1 MSVYK
6 VDFSVANGIW
16 VEDRLRTDMT
26 VWFSWSASS
35 HPAYVHPSI
44 HGVCKSLR
52 PSTIYQPL
60 YWFYLNITFHHFS
73 LINCLPLPNEI
84 NQEFHKYSARSALM
98 DVFFFFAFFFF
109 NFLFLTRI
117 LTLLIDH
124 LLVMHNITGSFRP
137 NWMHLIKRCVLGS
150 AYRSASFKL
159 WTLSH
164 HSFDLIRKL
173 QTLRRNYIIAQMSI
187 DLLLN
192 ISEKLYHI
200 QSDFGWAVLSSSA
213 DPR

>member
-98 DVFFFFAFFFF
+98 DVFFFFAFFFQF
-109 NFLFLTRI
+109 PFSDKNLNTPYWSFARNAQYHWLISSELNASYQEMRFGFSLPQRI
-117 LTLLIDH
+117 I
-124 LLVMHNITGSFRP
+124 
-137 NWMHLIKRCVLGS
+137 
-150 AYRSASFKL
+150 
-159 WTLSH
+159 
-164 HSFDLIRKL
+164 
-173 QTLRRNYIIAQMSI
+173 
-187 DLLLN
+187 
-192 ISEKLYHI
+192 
-200 QSDFGWAVLSSSA
+200 
-213 DPR
+213 